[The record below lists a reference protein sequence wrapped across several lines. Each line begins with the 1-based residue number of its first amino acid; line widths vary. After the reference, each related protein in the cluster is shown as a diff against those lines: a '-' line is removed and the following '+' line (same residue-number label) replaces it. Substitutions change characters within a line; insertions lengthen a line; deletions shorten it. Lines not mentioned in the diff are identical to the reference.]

1 VTYRT
6 LGRRFEALVWFG
18 MAASPLSR
26 EEDQDAGGDLLHK
39 RKQQAAKP
47 SLALAAVL
55 YDTDCRLPA
64 GIQVT
69 FTFQVDAISLIR

>member
-1 VTYRT
+1 
-6 LGRRFEALVWFG
+6 
-18 MAASPLSR
+18 MAAGPLSR

-55 YDTDCRLPA
+55 YDTDCWLQQELMSHSLPRSM
-64 GIQVT
+64 QFV
-69 FTFQVDAISLIR
+69 